1 MMIRNFRFNLIQYL
15 LFTDDNIRHQPFDQL
30 VHHEIQDR
38 NLVETDRCFIKKIKE
53 YTLSRFL
60 HQDCLYVGIP
70 IPAQGLDRCMTIFT
84 RSFHVYGSHC
94 PPKNNS

>member
-60 HQDCLYVGIP
+60 HQDCLYVGITHTSTGARQVHDYFHMEFP
-70 IPAQGLDRCMTIFT
+70 CIWKPLPA
-84 RSFHVYGSHC
+84 
-94 PPKNNS
+94 KK

>member
-1 MMIRNFRFNLIQYL
+1 MMIRNFRFNLTQYL

-60 HQDCLYVGIP
+60 HQDRLYVGITHTSTGARQVHDYFHTEFP
-70 IPAQGLDRCMTIFT
+70 CIWKPLPA
-84 RSFHVYGSHC
+84 
-94 PPKNNS
+94 KK

>member
-60 HQDCLYVGIP
+60 HQDCLYVGITHTSTG
-70 IPAQGLDRCMTIFT
+70 ARQVNDY
-84 RSFHVYGSHC
+84 FHTGFPC
-94 PPKNNS
+94 IWKQLPT